1 MGKNVRELFLN
12 DRGFVDKIRKLSES
26 DKYLEI
32 ELETGADLFQFK
44 KIDLYLYE
52 DRLSIIDAAEDDL
65 ETLVEEGFL

>member
-32 ELETGADLFQFK
+32 ELETGANLFQFK

-65 ETLVEEGFL
+65 ETLVEEGLL

>member
-32 ELETGADLFQFK
+32 ELETGANLFQFK

>member
-12 DRGFVDKIRKLSES
+12 DREFVDKIRKLSES

-52 DRLSIIDAAEDDL
+52 DRLSIVDAVEDDL

>member
-12 DRGFVDKIRKLSES
+12 DREFVDKIRKLSES

-32 ELETGADLFQFK
+32 ELETGANLFQFK
-44 KIDLYLYE
+44 KVDLYLYE
-52 DRLSIIDAAEDDL
+52 DRLSIVDAAEDDL

>member
-1 MGKNVRELFLN
+1 MGKNVIELFLN

-52 DRLSIIDAAEDDL
+52 NRLSIIDAAEDDL